1 MAGNIF
7 NLMKR
12 LQLRIETGE
21 AIESSEDEP
30 SRFSASAAFSNFTFD
45 KKKPSEIKSTD
56 GSAKKVKEAQ
66 PYNGGVVT

>member
-12 LQLRIETGE
+12 VQLRIETGE
-21 AIESSEDEP
+21 VIESSEEEP

-45 KKKPSEIKSTD
+45 KKKPTEIKNP
-56 GSAKKVKEAQ
+56 E
-66 PYNGGVVT
+66 VT